1 MSRLLGR
8 AGTGNCWPASP
19 ARRRKPI
26 HRARSRW
33 WCPFP
38 PGGSTDAAARIMAE
52 RMRAPLGQP
61 IVIENV
67 GGAGGSIGVGRV
79 ARAAPD
85 GYTFDIGQWD
95 THVGSIIYKLDYDLE
110 KDFEPIALISN
121 NPQLMVAKKDLP
133 ADNLNDLV
141 AWMKANPGKINFVNQ
156 NAAANV
162 TGVLFENLTKQKV
175 QFIPYRGA
183 GPAMTDLV
191 SGTVDLLV
199 VQGAVALPQIR
210 GGKIKALA
218 NLSPQRSASMP
229 DIPTAD
235 ETGVPGLY
243 MSGWFGFFAPKGTPK
258 DVIARLNAATVEA
271 LADPAIQKRFT
282 ELGLDVAPRA
292 QQTPEG
298 LAAFQKV
305 EIDKWW
311 PIIKA
316 AGIGDAGAV
325 RAGTEATFGMK
336 MDGKTVLI
344 TGSTDGVGRY
354 VAARLAAAGAKV
366 LIHGRDEERAK
377 TLVDEIGREGRG
389 EAVFYP
395 ADLSSLAGA
404 RQLAE
409 AVTAEHKRLDVF
421 ISNAGIGSRTSGPER
436 RISADGHELR
446 FAVNYLSGFLL
457 ALSACCRS

>member
-1 MSRLLGR
+1 MSRFLVALVVAVFAGIGGAQAQSYPSR
-8 AGTGNCWPASP
+8 AITLVV
-19 ARRRKPI
+19 
-26 HRARSRW
+26 
-33 WCPFP
+33 PFP

-52 RMRAPLGQP
+52 RMRGSLGQP

-79 ARAAPD
+79 ARSAPD

-110 KDFEPIALISN
+110 KDFEPIGLISN
-121 NPQLMVAKKDLP
+121 NPQLMVAKNDLP
-133 ADNLNDLV
+133 AQNLAELV
-141 AWMKANPGKINFVNQ
+141 SWMKANPGKINFVNQ

-162 TGVLFENLTKQKV
+162 SGVLFENLTGQKV

-191 SGTVDLLV
+191 SGMVDLLV

-218 NLSPQRSASMP
+218 NLSAQRSASMP

-282 ELGLDVAPRA
+282 ELGLDVAPRE

-298 LAAFQKV
+298 LAAFQKT

-316 AGIGDAGAV
+316 AGIGAQA
-325 RAGTEATFGMK
+325 
-336 MDGKTVLI
+336 
-344 TGSTDGVGRY
+344 
-354 VAARLAAAGAKV
+354 
-366 LIHGRDEERAK
+366 
-377 TLVDEIGREGRG
+377 
-389 EAVFYP
+389 
-395 ADLSSLAGA
+395 
-404 RQLAE
+404 Q
-409 AVTAEHKRLDVF
+409 
-421 ISNAGIGSRTSGPER
+421 
-436 RISADGHELR
+436 
-446 FAVNYLSGFLL
+446 
-457 ALSACCRS
+457 